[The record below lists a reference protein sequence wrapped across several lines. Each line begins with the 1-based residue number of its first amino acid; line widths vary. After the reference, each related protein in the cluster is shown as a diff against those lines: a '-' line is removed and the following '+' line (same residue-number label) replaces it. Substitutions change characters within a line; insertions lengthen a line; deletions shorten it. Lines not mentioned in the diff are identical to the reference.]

1 MPVERL
7 SESDHLQWAKQL
19 NHEYQLAKQEKRRK
33 EQIEKVAKKASEMRV
48 SLLQILEQNAE
59 CEKEMLAFL
68 GKQNSDGNGV
78 LFGNI
83 TLENLEKTKC
93 CTIAHLQGFIHAR
106 MWNGPKPK
114 GSANWPKKK
123 GKASDGN
130 GERSYISW
138 AYELRNSSIVLVV
151 PEESADDVEMVD
163 NDVAAAPPPTVK
175 YMGRKDNFPNPSEYL
190 DDSAWVEMVGETF
203 EGSFDAVTDE
213 IKMQADDL
221 YSRLLQ
227 NLGSHIQKKV
237 DKSKRCHF
245 TLRWSRQNLSQF
257 AAIVTL
263 AGHVR
268 DEPSIVGDKECL
280 LKNPVGSKHR
290 CVLVDNEFTNPEG
303 CYIYYDTVNGE
314 WIRSGK
320 VAGTCNDHEGMMD
333 RHKEHLASAARND
346 NSSSLYIQYPAK
358 SSSLATTVQ
367 SNNIRPYPWQA
378 YFEDLEIFCRIGF
391 ICSDIVQQRLTADG
405 DSDDSPKGIFVWDK
419 ACIDSLN
426 KCGKGGVTTL
436 KDKQLHMVAYLLELG
451 YELMLSAKMDV
462 STMPGFEKFG
472 LPNLYKK

>member
-1 MPVERL
+1 
-7 SESDHLQWAKQL
+7 
-19 NHEYQLAKQEKRRK
+19 
-33 EQIEKVAKKASEMRV
+33 
-48 SLLQILEQNAE
+48 
-59 CEKEMLAFL
+59 
-68 GKQNSDGNGV
+68 
-78 LFGNI
+78 
-83 TLENLEKTKC
+83 
-93 CTIAHLQGFIHAR
+93 
-106 MWNGPKPK
+106 
-114 GSANWPKKK
+114 
-123 GKASDGN
+123 
-130 GERSYISW
+130 
-138 AYELRNSSIVLVV
+138 LRNSSIVLVV
-151 PEESADDVEMVD
+151 PEESADDVEMVN
-163 NDVAAAPPPTVK
+163 NDVAAAPPPTVE
-175 YMGRKDNFPNPSEYL
+175 YMGRKDNFPNLSEYL

-203 EGSFDAVTDE
+203 EGSFDTVTDE
-213 IKMQADDL
+213 IKTQANDL

-290 CVLVDNEFTNPEG
+290 CVLVDNEFTNPEE
-303 CYIYYDTVNGE
+303 CCIYYDTVNGE

-367 SNNIRPYPWQA
+367 SNNIHPYPWQA